1 MFSVENKNKLIGNL
15 IFFIFII
22 FISTTVYLS
31 KVLKNDQNVA
41 NIISQNLKLFKVE
54 EIKQITK
61 IHIKNKNGDFEF
73 EKSEADQAKPWLLT
87 SPKQIALNSHFLDNL
102 FTFLTEASIKKT
114 YLNDKLNNSNF
125 SLEKPTA
132 TITLNTLNNIQFN
145 IDVGLSNSIDNSIY
159 IKSSNRPGII
169 HIESPTFSF
178 ENISLFDL
186 IESQIFYFDLDKIS
200 KIKIFKNKK
209 SNEPF
214 FEIFKKDQIW
224 LSTANSKID
233 LNKLKAYIQEL
244 TFLKSDFIIDKQTE
258 LQKKQINILKK
269 NPEFIFSIE
278 ESNKM
283 VTEYNISSITK
294 EISDIEMKN
303 EPHFVI
309 TSSQNSSD
317 YIIKKEFYN
326 LFEIKIEKFKEI
338 EPRIQKN

>member
-15 IFFIFII
+15 IFLIFII

-31 KVLKNDQNVA
+31 NVLKNDQSVA
-41 NIISQNLKLFKVE
+41 NIITQNLKLFKVE

-61 IHIKNKNGDFEF
+61 VHIKNKNGDFEF
-73 EKSEADQAKPWLLT
+73 EKSEVDHTKPWLLT
-87 SPKQIALNSHFLDNL
+87 SPKQIALSSHFLDNL
-102 FTFLTEASIKKT
+102 FSFLTEASIKKT

-132 TITLNTLNNIQFN
+132 TMTLNTLNNIQFN

-178 ENISLFDL
+178 ENISLLDL
-186 IESQIFYFDLDKIS
+186 IESQIFYFNLDKIS

-209 SNEPF
+209 TTEPIL
-214 FEIFKKDQIW
+214 EILKKDQIW
-224 LSTANSKID
+224 LSSSSSKID
-233 LNKLKAYIQEL
+233 LNKLKNYIQEL

-269 NPEFIFSIE
+269 NPEFIFTIE
-278 ESNKM
+278 ENNQT
-283 VTEYNISSITK
+283 VIEYNISSITK
-294 EISDIEMKN
+294 EIADIDMKN

-309 TSSQNSSD
+309 TSSQNPSAF
-317 YIIKKEFYN
+317 IIKKEFYN
-326 LFEIKIEKFKEI
+326 LFEIKIEKLKEI
-338 EPRIQKN
+338 ESHPQKI